1 MDLAL
6 AASLAA
12 LALIDSTSF
21 GTLLIPIWLLL
32 APGRVRP
39 ARMLAYLATIAVFYF
54 AVGLLIALGATAFIG
69 DIGALLDTGPALWT
83 QLVLG
88 IALLVVSFRFD
99 SKKQNGESGRT
110 ARWRERAL
118 GIESGTVESGT
129 VESGAVEMGDGATR
143 TRSSVLPLMGL
154 ALGAAT
160 IEVATM
166 LPYLA
171 AIGMVTSAGIGAA
184 GSTATMAGY
193 CLVMVLPAL
202 VLLVA
207 RLVARNAVEPVL
219 KRINDW
225 MVKNAASTTGW
236 VLGIVGFLLA
246 RDAAWR
252 LGLFEMLLNR

>member
-32 APGRVRP
+32 APGRVR
-39 ARMLAYLATIAVFYF
+39 AGRMLVYLGTISVFYF
-54 AVGLLIALGATAFIG
+54 LVGMAVVLGATTFID
-69 DIGALLDTGPALWT
+69 DIGALLDTRPAMWI

-88 IALLVVSFRFD
+88 LGLIAVSFRFD
-99 SKKQNGESGRT
+99 SKKQTAEGGRMS
-110 ARWRERAL
+110 RWRERAL
-118 GIESGTVESGT
+118 GVEAAS
-129 VESGAVEMGDGATR
+129 EADGGGTR
-143 TRSSVLPLMGL
+143 TRASVLPLAGL
-154 ALGAAT
+154 ALAAAT

-171 AIGMVTSAGIGAA
+171 AIGMVTSAGIGPAP
-184 GSTATMAGY
+184 TTLTMAAY
-193 CLVMVLPAL
+193 CAVMVLPAL
-202 VLLVA
+202 LLLTA
-207 RLVARNAVEPVL
+207 RLVARSAVEPLLV
-219 KRINDW
+219 KINDW
-225 MVKNAASTTGW
+225 MVKHAAGTTGW

-252 LGLFEMLLNR
+252 LGLLETLLNR

>member
-32 APGRVRP
+32 APGRVR
-39 ARMLAYLATIAVFYF
+39 AGRMLAYLATIAVFYF
-54 AVGLLIALGATAFIG
+54 AVGLLIAVGATTFID
-69 DIGALLDTGPALWT
+69 DIGAVLDTRPALWV

-88 IALLVVSFRFD
+88 VGLLVLSFRFD
-99 SKKQNGESGRT
+99 SKKQQGEGGRT
-110 ARWRERAL
+110 ARWREKAL
-118 GIESGTVESGT
+118 GIE
-129 VESGAVEMGDGATR
+129 GAEGEGATR
-143 TRSSVLPLMGL
+143 TRASVLPLMGL

-184 GSTATMAGY
+184 GITATMAGY

-202 VLLVA
+202 VLLAA
-207 RLVARNAVEPVL
+207 RLVARDAVEPVL
-219 KRINDW
+219 QRINDW

-236 VLGIVGFLLA
+236 VLGIVGFLVA

-252 LGLFEMLLNR
+252 LDLFEILLNR

>member
-32 APGRVRP
+32 APGRVRGG
-39 ARMLAYLATIAVFYF
+39 RILVYLGTVAVFYF
-54 AVGLLIALGATAFIG
+54 AVGMLIAVGATTFID
-69 DIGALLDTGPALWT
+69 DIGALLDTRPALWT

-88 IALLVVSFRFD
+88 VGLLLLSFRFD
-99 SKKQNGESGRT
+99 SKKQAKEGGRMT
-110 ARWRERAL
+110 RWRERAL
-118 GIESGTVESGT
+118 GVEGGSAEGGTGEASQD
-129 VESGAVEMGDGATR
+129 EGATR
-143 TRSSVLPLMGL
+143 TRASVLPLMGL

-160 IEVATM
+160 VEVATM

-184 GSTATMAGY
+184 GITMTMAAY
-193 CLVMVLPAL
+193 CAVMVLPAL
-202 VLLVA
+202 VLLAA
-207 RLVARNAVEPVL
+207 RLVARSAVEPVL
-219 KRINDW
+219 VKINDW
-225 MVKNAASTTGW
+225 MVRNAASTTGW

-246 RDAAWR
+246 RDAAFR
-252 LGLFEMLLNR
+252 LGLIEQIFNQ

>member
-32 APGRVRP
+32 APGRLRAGRILV
-39 ARMLAYLATIAVFYF
+39 YLGTVAVFYF
-54 AVGLLIALGATAFIG
+54 AVGMLIAVGATTFIA
-69 DIGALLDTGPALWT
+69 DLGALLDTRPALWT

-88 IALLVVSFRFD
+88 AGLLALSFRFD
-99 SKKQNGESGRT
+99 SKKQPREGGRMT
-110 ARWRERAL
+110 RWRERAL
-118 GIESGTVESGT
+118 GVEGGEIE
-129 VESGAVEMGDGATR
+129 AVQGEGATR
-143 TRSSVLPLMGL
+143 TRTSVLPLMGL

-160 IEVATM
+160 VEVATM

-171 AIGMVTSAGIGAA
+171 AIGMVTSAGIGTA
-184 GSTATMAGY
+184 GITMTMAAY
-193 CLVMVLPAL
+193 CAVMVLPAL

-219 KRINDW
+219 VKINDW
-225 MVKNAASTTGW
+225 MVRNAAGTTGW

-252 LGLFEMLLNR
+252 LGLLEQLLNR

>member
-32 APGRVRP
+32 APGRVR
-39 ARMLAYLATIAVFYF
+39 AGRMLVYLGTIAVFYF
-54 AVGLLIALGATAFIG
+54 AVGMLIAIGATTFID
-69 DIGALLDTGPALWT
+69 DIGALLDTRPALWT

-88 IALLVVSFRFD
+88 VGLLLLSFRFD
-99 SKKQNGESGRT
+99 AKSSKESHGGGRT

-118 GIESGTVESGT
+118 GVDADGS
-129 VESGAVEMGDGATR
+129 GATR
-143 TRSSVLPLMGL
+143 TRASVMPLMGL

-171 AIGMVTSAGIGAA
+171 AIGMVTTAGLGAA
-184 GSTATMAGY
+184 GITATMAAY
-193 CLVMVLPAL
+193 CVVMVVPAL
-202 VLLVA
+202 ALLAGRLLA
-207 RLVARNAVEPVL
+207 RDAVEPLLV
-219 KRINDW
+219 KINDW
-225 MVKNAASTTGW
+225 MTKNAASTTGW
-236 VLGIVGFLLA
+236 VLGIVGFLVA
-246 RDAAWR
+246 RDAAWN
-252 LGLFEMLLNR
+252 LGLLEALFNR

>member
-54 AVGLLIALGATAFIG
+54 GVGLLIALGATAFIG

-88 IALLVVSFRFD
+88 LALLVVSFRFD
-99 SKKQNGESGRT
+99 SKRQNGESGRT

-118 GIESGTVESGT
+118 GIESGPGEP
-129 VESGAVEMGDGATR
+129 GDGATR

>member
-39 ARMLAYLATIAVFYF
+39 GRMLAYLATIVVFYF

-88 IALLVVSFRFD
+88 VALLLVSFRFD

-118 GIESGTVESGT
+118 GIESGPGE
-129 VESGAVEMGDGATR
+129 DGATR

-184 GSTATMAGY
+184 GITATMAGY

-207 RLVARNAVEPVL
+207 RLEARNAVEPVL
-219 KRINDW
+219 QRINDW
-225 MVKNAASTTGW
+225 MVRNAASTTGW

-252 LGLFEMLLNR
+252 LGLLEMIFQR

>member
-32 APGRVRP
+32 APGRVR
-39 ARMLAYLATIAVFYF
+39 AGRMLAYLATIAVFYF
-54 AVGLLIALGATAFIG
+54 AVGLLIAVGATTFID
-69 DIGALLDTGPALWT
+69 DIGALLETRPALWT

-88 IALLVVSFRFD
+88 VGLLLLSFRFD
-99 SKKQNGESGRT
+99 SKKQNGESGRV

-118 GIESGTVESGT
+118 GIDEAGEG
-129 VESGAVEMGDGATR
+129 EGATR
-143 TRSSVLPLMGL
+143 TRASVLPLMGL
-154 ALGAAT
+154 ALAAAT

-171 AIGMVTSAGIGAA
+171 AIGLVTTAGIGAA
-184 GSTATMAGY
+184 GITLTMAAY

-202 VLLVA
+202 ALLGA

-236 VLGIVGFLLA
+236 VLGIVGFLVA
-246 RDAAWR
+246 RDAAFR

>member
-6 AASLAA
+6 GASLAA

-32 APGRVRP
+32 APGRVR
-39 ARMLAYLATIAVFYF
+39 AGRMLAYLATIAVFYF
-54 AVGLLIALGATAFIG
+54 GVGMLIAVGAAAFID
-69 DIGALLDTGPALWT
+69 DIGALLDTRPALWT

-88 IALLVVSFRFD
+88 VGLLVLSFRFD
-99 SKKQNGESGRT
+99 SKKQQGESGRT

-118 GIESGTVESGT
+118 GIEAGGGE
-129 VESGAVEMGDGATR
+129 GDGTTR
-143 TRSSVLPLMGL
+143 TRASVLPLMGL
-154 ALGAAT
+154 ALAAAT

-171 AIGMVTSAGIGAA
+171 AIGLVTSSGIGAA
-184 GSTATMAGY
+184 GITLTMAGY

-202 VLLVA
+202 LLLAA
-207 RLVARNAVEPVL
+207 RLVARNAVEPL
-219 KRINDW
+219 LQRINDW

-236 VLGIVGFLLA
+236 VLGIVGFLVA

-252 LGLFEMLLNR
+252 LDLFELLLNR

>member
-1 MDLAL
+1 MDTAL

-32 APGRVRP
+32 APGRVR
-39 ARMLAYLATIAVFYF
+39 AGRMIAYLATIAVFYF
-54 AVGLLIALGATAFIG
+54 AIGLLIAVGATTFID
-69 DIGALLDTGPALWT
+69 DIGGLLDTRPALWT

-88 IALLVVSFRFD
+88 VFLLVISFRFD
-99 SKKQNGESGRT
+99 SKKQQGESGRT

-118 GIESGTVESGT
+118 GIETG
-129 VESGAVEMGDGATR
+129 GDGTTR
-143 TRSSVLPLMGL
+143 TRASVLPLMGL
-154 ALGAAT
+154 ALAAAT

-171 AIGMVTSAGIGAA
+171 AIGLVTSAEIGAA
-184 GSTATMAGY
+184 GITLTMAGY

-202 VLLVA
+202 LLLVA
-207 RLVARNAVEPVL
+207 RLVARNAVEPL
-219 KRINDW
+219 LQRINDW

-236 VLGIVGFLLA
+236 VLGIVGFLVA

>member
-21 GTLLIPIWLLL
+21 GTLLIPTWLLL
-32 APGRVRP
+32 APGRVR
-39 ARMLAYLATIAVFYF
+39 AGRMLAYLATIAVFYF
-54 AVGLLIALGATAFIG
+54 AVGLLIAVGATTFID
-69 DIGALLDTGPALWT
+69 DIGAVLDTRPALWT

-88 IALLVVSFRFD
+88 VGLLLLSFRFD
-99 SKKQNGESGRT
+99 SKKQRGEGGRA
-110 ARWRERAL
+110 ARWREKAL
-118 GIESGTVESGT
+118 GIEGAEGEGT
-129 VESGAVEMGDGATR
+129 TR
-143 TRSSVLPLMGL
+143 TRASVLPLMGL

-184 GSTATMAGY
+184 GITATMAGY

-202 VLLVA
+202 VLLAA

-219 KRINDW
+219 QRINDW
-225 MVKNAASTTGW
+225 MAKNAASTTGW
-236 VLGIVGFLLA
+236 VLGIVGFLVA

-252 LGLFEMLLNR
+252 LDLFEILLNR

>member
-39 ARMLAYLATIAVFYF
+39 TRILAYLATIVVFYF

-88 IALLVVSFRFD
+88 VVLLVVSFRFD

-110 ARWRERAL
+110 ARWRDRAL
-118 GIESGTVESGT
+118 GIEGGIGDTGD
-129 VESGAVEMGDGATR
+129 DGATR

-184 GSTATMAGY
+184 GITATMAGY

-207 RLVARNAVEPVL
+207 RLAARDAVEPVL
-219 KRINDW
+219 RRINDW

-236 VLGIVGFLLA
+236 VLGIVGFLIA

-252 LGLFEMLLNR
+252 LGLLEMIFQQ

>member
-32 APGRVRP
+32 APGRVR
-39 ARMLAYLATIAVFYF
+39 AGRMLVYLGTVAVFYF
-54 AVGLLIALGATAFIG
+54 LVGMAIVLGATTFID
-69 DIGALLDTGPALWT
+69 DIGALLDTRPAMWI

-88 IALLVVSFRFD
+88 LVLIAVSFRFD
-99 SKKQNGESGRT
+99 SKKQTAEGGRMS
-110 ARWRERAL
+110 RWRERAL
-118 GIESGTVESGT
+118 GVEAAS
-129 VESGAVEMGDGATR
+129 EADGGGTR
-143 TRSSVLPLMGL
+143 TRASVLPLAGL
-154 ALGAAT
+154 ALAAAT

-184 GSTATMAGY
+184 PTTLTMAAY

-202 VLLVA
+202 LLLAA
-207 RLVARNAVEPVL
+207 RLVARNAVEPLLV
-219 KRINDW
+219 KINDW
-225 MVKNAASTTGW
+225 MVKHAASTTGW

-252 LGLFEMLLNR
+252 LGLLEALLNR

>member
-39 ARMLAYLATIAVFYF
+39 GRMLAYLATIVVFYF

-69 DIGALLDTGPALWT
+69 DIGALLDTAPALWT

-88 IALLVVSFRFD
+88 VALLIVSFRFD
-99 SKKQNGESGRT
+99 SKKQNGESGRA

-118 GIESGTVESGT
+118 GIESGTGE
-129 VESGAVEMGDGATR
+129 AVEGATR

-184 GSTATMAGY
+184 GITATMAGY

-219 KRINDW
+219 QRINDW

-236 VLGIVGFLLA
+236 VLGIVGFLIA
-246 RDAAWR
+246 RDAAFR
-252 LGLFEMLLNR
+252 LGLFEMILNR

>member
-32 APGRVRP
+32 APGRVR
-39 ARMLAYLATIAVFYF
+39 AGRMLLYLATIAVFYF
-54 AVGLLIALGATAFIG
+54 AVGLLIAVGATTFID
-69 DIGALLDTGPALWT
+69 DIGALLDTEPALWT
-83 QLVLG
+83 QLVVG
-88 IALLVVSFRFD
+88 VALLILSFRFD
-99 SKKQNGESGRT
+99 SKKQSGEGGRT

-118 GIESGTVESGT
+118 GVEGPQG
-129 VESGAVEMGDGATR
+129 EGATR
-143 TRSSVLPLMGL
+143 TRASVLPLMGL

-184 GSTATMAGY
+184 GITVTMAAY
-193 CLVMVLPAL
+193 CVVMILPAL
-202 VLLVA
+202 VLLTA

-219 KRINDW
+219 VKINDW
-225 MVKNAASTTGW
+225 MVRNAASTTGW
-236 VLGIVGFLLA
+236 VLGIVGFLVA

-252 LGLFEMLLNR
+252 LGLLEFLLNR

>member
-1 MDLAL
+1 MDLGL

-32 APGRVRP
+32 APGRVR
-39 ARMLAYLATIAVFYF
+39 AGRMLAYLATIAVFYF
-54 AVGLLIALGATAFIG
+54 AVGLLIAVGATAFID
-69 DIGALLDTGPALWT
+69 DIGAVLDTRPALWA

-88 IALLVVSFRFD
+88 VGLLLLSFRFD
-99 SKKQNGESGRT
+99 SKKQTGEGGRT
-110 ARWRERAL
+110 ARWREKAL
-118 GIESGTVESGT
+118 GVE
-129 VESGAVEMGDGATR
+129 GAEGDGATR
-143 TRSSVLPLMGL
+143 TRASVLPLMGL

-171 AIGMVTSAGIGAA
+171 AIGMVTSAGIGSA
-184 GSTATMAGY
+184 GITATMAGY

-202 VLLVA
+202 VLLAA
-207 RLVARNAVEPVL
+207 RLVARDAVEPVL
-219 KRINDW
+219 QRINDW

-236 VLGIVGFLLA
+236 VLGIVGFLVA

-252 LGLFEMLLNR
+252 LGLFELLLNR